1 MVVRENILKLSK
13 GLNSRIIGQP
23 VLVERL
29 VMALICNGN
38 LLLEGY
44 PGTAKTRAVKVL
56 AQMLDVSFGRVQFT
70 PDLLPSD
77 ITGTE
82 VYHHDGSQEKLTF
95 EPGPVFNNLVL
106 ADEVNRAP
114 AKVQAALLEAMEERQ
129 ITVAGNTY
137 PLPELFMVLATQ
149 NPLEQEGT
157 YPLPEAQVDRFLMKV
172 GIEYSDD
179 AGEQAII
186 RLARGEEKNPDPY
199 IETVPQTAILDA
211 RSELQDIFVS
221 DAIEQYIVALTMA
234 SRQPERISRDMA
246 GWVAVGASPRASIAL
261 DKCGRCRAWL
271 YGRTHV
277 EPEDIRAVA
286 KDVLRHR
293 ITPSYEALAEGIGS
307 EDLIDDIFQ
316 QVAVP

>member
-1 MVVRENILKLSK
+1 
-13 GLNSRIIGQP
+13 
-23 VLVERL
+23 
-29 VMALICNGN
+29 
-38 LLLEGY
+38 
-44 PGTAKTRAVKVL
+44 
-56 AQMLDVSFGRVQFT
+56 
-70 PDLLPSD
+70 
-77 ITGTE
+77 
-82 VYHHDGSQEKLTF
+82 
-95 EPGPVFNNLVL
+95 
-106 ADEVNRAP
+106 
-114 AKVQAALLEAMEERQ
+114 VQAALLEAMEERQ

-277 EPEDIRAVA
+277 EPEDICAVA
-286 KDVLRHR
+286 NEVRRHR
-293 ITPSYEALAEGIGS
+293 ITPYYEALAEGLGS